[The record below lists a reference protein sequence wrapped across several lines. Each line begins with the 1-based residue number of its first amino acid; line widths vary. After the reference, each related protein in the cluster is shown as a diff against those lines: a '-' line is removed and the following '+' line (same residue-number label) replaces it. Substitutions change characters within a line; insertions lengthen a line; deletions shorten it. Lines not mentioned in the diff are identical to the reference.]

1 MDNSEVSK
9 SPLHHPLLTENSI
22 DEISTSSNSASSL
35 EPLVYRYVPT
45 VDYIAVDTSKVTPLV
60 GNDIQQF
67 NLLGKNSI
75 YEIRQRIG
83 HDWEP
88 NYHYVSDGFPPIY
101 FLFEENAVLP
111 SDFALTRQSLNALQ
125 DKINDQLHES
135 QIEGIT
141 STHKLSLSKTNH
153 YFESAK
159 QWKLTQ
165 LNVSEDVTNT
175 VDVEAQS
182 YDDWVMLPFHYGI
195 HLFRVLSKAG
205 HCEISRDLRAI
216 NFLSKDDNFEYIN
229 HAAFDV
235 TDSQFYFALPE
246 GVDNRGSLIRY
257 HSYNKRDRVLD
268 GMLNHNGYIFNNDY
282 FTNFRFRASLYF
294 PAVCLFLKSLST
306 FAQDVFYGESLFK
319 LFCINVTNLWFG
331 VILVSSLF
339 DSIQTF
345 WTRYEKQKIGLINA
359 LLNDFSFNKNV
370 PSRSDASSDVAGK
383 KDRVDQFNSAVFIT
397 TIVQGFFVFGFLYRC
412 LSRIVKCGDNEI
424 NDGIVV
430 SSLLLSSCVANTF
443 YQYRSGEEYY
453 DRLLTA
459 CGAVCGFFD
468 YLKQDWMK
476 MLSVTIAVFSQFCIT
491 IFNAN
496 ATFYYSL
503 DVLGD
508 LFASDI
514 SIEEILPETYKIIIQ
529 CVLALLFMIT
539 ISFPIAGSGIREI
552 IRSSDLVDSSVKGQ
566 DQDFKNKLRDGNM
579 IGIIFENH
587 KPCFQPIPISKLRDR
602 LQYSLNVWDALVNL
616 LQQATAL
623 ASVTMYHTLPGWFL
637 WFGLSLWSSYPSLVS
652 SQHNIWKYNP
662 RILSS
667 LSEITDAYITI
678 SGEQTVTYPL
688 PVISFKLI
696 KKILCAL
703 NKHGYSESDLI
714 QFVNENYFS
723 AKSGSGLPSRE
734 SSTDLSQSGNGD
746 GLSPV
751 PSDQSISDLS
761 QSHSEAVKD
770 HARSD
775 WNRLLAFLLVQVH
788 DFDNPLPSTSPKDDS
803 CCDLRTYE
811 SLMIFRTYGKG
822 QVAHAEKMANYAE
835 GVAKKIS
842 VLVDSACVI
851 PLRDSRH
858 DLTDVDHEKTHL
870 LGTSR
875 I

>member
-1 MDNSEVSK
+1 MGNSEVTK
-9 SPLHHPLLTENSI
+9 SPLHDPLLTEHSI
-22 DEISTSSNSASSL
+22 DEISTRSNSASSL
-35 EPLVYRYVPT
+35 EPLVCHYVPT
-45 VDYIAVDTSKVTPLV
+45 VEYIAVDTSTVTPLV

-67 NLLGKNSI
+67 KLLGKSSI
-75 YEIRQRIG
+75 YEIRQRIE
-83 HDWEP
+83 DWKP
-88 NYHYVSDGFPPIY
+88 NSQYVSVDFPPIY
-101 FLFEENAVLP
+101 FLFEGNAALP
-111 SDFALTRQSLNALQ
+111 SDFALTRHSLNALKV
-125 DKINDQLHES
+125 KIQDQLHEA

-141 STHKLSLSKTNH
+141 STHELSLSKTRH
-153 YFESAK
+153 YFESVK

-165 LNVSEDVTNT
+165 LNVSKDVTNT
-175 VDVEAQS
+175 FDVEAQS
-182 YDDWVMLPFHYGI
+182 DDDWVMIPFHYGI

-216 NFLSKDDNFEYIN
+216 NFLPKDDSCEYKN
-229 HAAFDV
+229 HVTFDV
-235 TDSQFYFALPE
+235 TGGQFYFALPD

-257 HSYNKRDRVLD
+257 HSYSNRHRVLD

-282 FTNFRFRASLYF
+282 FTNFRFRAEFYF
-294 PAVCLFLKSLST
+294 PAICLFLKSLST
-306 FAQDVFYGESLFK
+306 FTQDVFYGESLFK
-319 LFCINVTNLWFG
+319 LFGINVTNLWFG

-359 LLNDFSFNKNV
+359 LLNDFSSNSKV
-370 PSRSDASSDVAGK
+370 SSGSDSSSDVAGK
-383 KDRVDQFNSAVFIT
+383 KDRVNQFNNAVFMT

-412 LSRIVKCGDNEI
+412 LSRIVESDGNEI
-424 NDGIVV
+424 DDGIVV
-430 SSLLLSSCVANTF
+430 ASLILSSCVANTF

-459 CGAVCGFFD
+459 CGAVCQFFD

-476 MLSVTIAVFSQFCIT
+476 MMSVTIAVFSQFCIT

-496 ATFYYSL
+496 ATFYYTL
-503 DVLGD
+503 DVL
-508 LFASDI
+508 ASIFVSDV
-514 SIEEILPETYKIIIQ
+514 SIENSIPETYKIIIQ
-529 CVLALLFMIT
+529 SMLALLFMMT
-539 ISFPIAGSGIREI
+539 ISFPIAGSGVREI
-552 IRSSDLVDSSVKGQ
+552 MRSSDTVDSSVKGQ

-587 KPCFQPIPISKLRDR
+587 KPCFQPIPIYKLRDR

-623 ASVTMYHTLPGWFL
+623 VSVTGYDTDLALPFWFL
-637 WFGLSLWSSYPSLVS
+637 LSFWSSYPSLVS

-678 SGEQTVTYPL
+678 SGKQTVTYPL

-714 QFVNENYFS
+714 QFVNEKYFS
-723 AKSGSGLPSRE
+723 AKPGSGLPSRE
-734 SSTDLSQSGNGD
+734 SATDFSHSGDGD

-751 PSDQSISDLS
+751 SSDQSISDLS

-788 DFDNPLPSTSPKDDS
+788 EFENSLPSTSPKGDS
-803 CCDLRTYE
+803 CCDLSTYE

-822 QVAHAEKMANYAE
+822 QVAHAKKMANYAE
-835 GVAKKIS
+835 GVAKKIL
-842 VLVDSACVI
+842 VLVGSGCVI
-851 PLRDSRH
+851 PLCYSRN
-858 DLTDVDHEKTHL
+858 DLTDVDDQAPPEAL
-870 LGTSR
+870 R